1 MNQSSSSPVKKG
13 GRTWLIV
20 LIIAIVI
27 IIAAVIFLVL
37 PKLKSQ
43 QSNVPA
49 SNITTTTYPATAS
62 DQAGFEMKKTSPYY
76 TVYYHTGDDANADKT
91 LSVLDSAV
99 TNLYQ
104 KYLGIT
110 PQNTPVYLAQTVDEY
125 VKIADFPGGAG
136 NVAVGDGSAP
146 NGKIYLYK
154 PFDDPKKGEGVI
166 VHEGTHAALWSFFGG
181 GEAMSKL
188 PGFLNEGLAYFAE
201 FVHKSGPD
209 FDPFKEIYFADLL
222 RKAATTGNP
231 PLMSLDEL
239 GKNCEGFISDE
250 TRNGLCRGQ
259 GTFIVWYLAD
269 TYGENFWARFL
280 VDLKTSGD
288 WQKSLEKNS
297 TKDID
302 QLGQEIDQ
310 ALKNMVK

>member
-1 MNQSSSSPVKKG
+1 MNQTTPGSKKG
-13 GRTWLIV
+13 SKTWLIV
-20 LIIAIVI
+20 LIIIIVVAAAIF
-27 IIAAVIFLVL
+27 FLVIL
-37 PKLKSQ
+37 PKTKPSG
-43 QSNVPA
+43 SSPRA
-49 SNITTTTYPATAS
+49 ITTYPATTS
-62 DQAGFEMKKTSPYY
+62 DQTGFEMKKTSPYY
-76 TVYYHTGDDANADKT
+76 TVYYHTGDDTSADKT
-91 LSVLDSAV
+91 LTILDSAV
-99 TNLYQ
+99 SNLYQ

-125 VKIADFPGGAG
+125 VKVADFPGGAA

-154 PFDDPKKGEGVI
+154 PFDDPQKGEGVI

-181 GEAMSKL
+181 GEGMAKL
-188 PGFLNEGLAYFAE
+188 PGFLNEGLAYFIE
-201 FVHKSGPD
+201 FVQKSGPN

-222 RKAATTGNP
+222 RQAATTGNP
-231 PLMSLDEL
+231 ALMSLDEL

-269 TYGENFWARFL
+269 TYGENFWTRFL
-280 VDLKTSGD
+280 ADLKTSTD

-297 TKDID
+297 TKDIN